1 MHGYATASP
10 LSEVTEVKKICLFSL
25 HGYAFLSLR
34 FFYVIK
40 KVIIL

>member
-10 LSEVTEVKKICLFSL
+10 LSEKICLFSL
-25 HGYAFLSLR
+25 HGYAFLSSR

>member
-1 MHGYATASP
+1 MHGYAPASP
-10 LSEVTEVKKICLFSL
+10 LSEVSEVKKICLFSL
-25 HGYAFLSLR
+25 HGCAFLSSR

>member
-10 LSEVTEVKKICLFSL
+10 LSEVAEVKKICLSLL

-34 FFYVIK
+34 FFSVVK

>member
-10 LSEVTEVKKICLFSL
+10 LSEVAEVKICLFSL

-40 KVIIL
+40 KVLIL